1 MLANVILVSFSDV
14 VNIRVKEYDIKNSEC
29 EIKFDSQI
37 TFEKHITDIC
47 RKASRKTYA
56 LARIT
61 PYMDLSKRCMV
72 MNAFF
77 NSQFNYYP
85 LISMCYNHTTNR
97 KMNKLHDRCLRII
110 YNDQQSSFKMLL
122 EKNRFASILDRNIQ
136 YLATEMDRVSNGLS
150 PSLVS
155 NIFRQKN
162 SHPYNLRLN
171 SQFSRPFVRN
181 QKYILSWSSYLGH
194 SS

>member
-77 NSQFNYYP
+77 NSQFNYCP
-85 LISMCYNHTTNR
+85 LISMCYNRTTNR
-97 KMNKLHDRCLRII
+97 KKTGFTKD
-110 YNDQQSSFKMLL
+110 
-122 EKNRFASILDRNIQ
+122 
-136 YLATEMDRVSNGLS
+136 V
-150 PSLVS
+150 
-155 NIFRQKN
+155 
-162 SHPYNLRLN
+162 
-171 SQFSRPFVRN
+171 
-181 QKYILSWSSYLGH
+181 
-194 SS
+194 